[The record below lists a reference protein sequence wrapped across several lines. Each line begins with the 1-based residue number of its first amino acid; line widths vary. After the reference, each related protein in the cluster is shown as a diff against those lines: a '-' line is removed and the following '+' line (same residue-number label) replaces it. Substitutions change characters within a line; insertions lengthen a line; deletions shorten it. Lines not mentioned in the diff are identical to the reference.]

1 MDRRAFLSAGCCGAG
16 LLAAPA
22 IINDAR
28 AQAIYSAL
36 DSAEKN
42 RLAELALLLAR
53 RAGASYADIR
63 ISRSLF
69 ERLFVRDENLQSV
82 SSTADVGFGLRMLIN
97 GAWGFVS
104 SPYVTEAEIR
114 RLAAEAADLARAN
127 ARLQAAP
134 IVLEDIPAATTSWRM
149 PLEIDPFTIS
159 ADDKAAHLI
168 AVSAAARAAGANNCS
183 ASVTCVQEEK
193 FFAATNGSVI
203 EQTRTRVIPAFTA
216 TAVDRAAGRFAER
229 NSLAPP
235 RGQGW
240 EYIAE
245 ADLIAE
251 ATRAG
256 EEARRKLTARPV
268 EPGEY
273 DLVLE
278 QTHLSLTIHESIGH
292 GTELDRAL
300 GFEANY
306 AGTSFLTPSFV
317 GQRYG
322 SDLLNIVGERTQP
335 KGLATIGFDDD
346 GVASDGNQFKIVEN
360 GIFRGYQMAIGYAP
374 MIGQQRSNGCA
385 YADSWA
391 SFPIQRMPN
400 ISMVPNETPTSLEDL
415 IGGVERGIF
424 IAGRGSYSIDQQ
436 RYNFQFGGQLF
447 FEIRN
452 GRIGDMLRDVAY
464 QARAPD
470 FWSKMDGLGDS
481 STYLLGG
488 TAQCGKGQPGQV
500 APTSHGA
507 CNARFR
513 AINVLNTERQDI

>member
-1 MDRRAFLSAGCCGAG
+1 MDRRAFLQAGCCGAG
-16 LLAAPA
+16 LIAAPA

-28 AQAIYSAL
+28 AQATYAAL
-36 DSAEKN
+36 DRAEKM
-42 RLAELALLLAR
+42 RLSELALLLAR

-82 SSTADVGFGLRMLIN
+82 SSTADVGFGLRMLID

-114 RLAAEAADLARAN
+114 RLAPQAADLARAN
-127 ARLQAAP
+127 RRLQATP
-134 IVLEDIPAATTSWRM
+134 IVLEDIPAATTTWTM
-149 PLEIDPFTIS
+149 PMQIDPFTIS
-159 ADDKAAHLI
+159 ADDKAEHLI
-168 AVSAAARAAGANNCS
+168 AISRAARQAGASNCT
-183 ASVTCVQEEK
+183 ANVTCVQEEK
-193 FFAATNGSVI
+193 FFAASNGSGI
-203 EQTRTRVIPAFTA
+203 EQARTRVIPAFTA

-240 EYIAE
+240 EYITE
-245 ADLIAE
+245 ADLITE

-300 GFEANY
+300 GYEANY
-306 AGTSFLTPSFV
+306 AGTSFLTPNFV

-335 KGLATIGFDDD
+335 RGLATIGFDDD
-346 GVASDGNQFKIVEN
+346 GVAAEGNQFKIMEN
-360 GIFRGYQMAIGYAP
+360 GIFRGYQMAAGYAH
-374 MIGQQRSNGCA
+374 MVGAERSNACA

-400 ISMVPNETPTSLEDL
+400 ISMVPNQTPTSLDDL
-415 IGGVERGIF
+415 IGGVERGIY

-452 GRIGDMLRDVAY
+452 GRLGDMLRDVAY

-470 FWSKMDGLGDS
+470 FWSAMDGVGDQ

>member
-1 MDRRAFLSAGCCGAG
+1 LPSATRSRR
-16 LLAAPA
+16 
-22 IINDAR
+22 
-28 AQAIYSAL
+28 
-36 DSAEKN
+36 
-42 RLAELALLLAR
+42 
-53 RAGASYADIR
+53 
-63 ISRSLF
+63 
-69 ERLFVRDENLQSV
+69 
-82 SSTADVGFGLRMLIN
+82 
-97 GAWGFVS
+97 
-104 SPYVTEAEIR
+104 
-114 RLAAEAADLARAN
+114 
-127 ARLQAAP
+127 
-134 IVLEDIPAATTSWRM
+134 
-149 PLEIDPFTIS
+149 
-159 ADDKAAHLI
+159 
-168 AVSAAARAAGANNCS
+168 
-183 ASVTCVQEEK
+183 
-193 FFAATNGSVI
+193 
-203 EQTRTRVIPAFTA
+203 
-216 TAVDRAAGRFAER
+216 
-229 NSLAPP
+229 
-235 RGQGW
+235 
-240 EYIAE
+240 
-245 ADLIAE
+245 
-251 ATRAG
+251 RAG
-256 EEARRKLTARPV
+256 EEARRKLAARPV
-268 EPGEY
+268 EPGQY

-300 GFEANY
+300 GYEANY

-335 KGLATIGFDDD
+335 KGLATIGYDDD
-346 GVASDGNQFKIVEN
+346 GVAAAGNEFKIMEN
-360 GIFRGYQMAIGYAP
+360 GVFRGYQMAIGYAR
-374 MIGQQRSNGCA
+374 MVGAERSNGCA

-470 FWSKMDGLGDS
+470 FWSAMDGVGDQ

-513 AINVLNTERQDI
+513 RINVLNTERQDI